1 MKHIRFAG
9 PTLWNHLFLL
19 YQVFVQTHTVPEN
32 LKTGV
37 ILPLF
42 KGKGAKANN
51 KDNYRGIT
59 MFATLCKIYEMILL
73 NRLEVFAKQKGFF
86 SEMQFGFQEGIGC
99 IEASFTIL
107 ETINHM
113 LERGCK
119 IFSCF
124 LDVRKAFDTVWI
136 DGLLYKL
143 FIELGVG
150 GRMWLTIKDLYTDV
164 KAQVLYSGSL
174 SRQFKVSQGT
184 GQGRILAPFMY
195 KVYINALL
203 STLTNHAYAI
213 FINGLRVSSPSFAD
227 DISLLTTQQSFL
239 AVLMHICYCYSLKWR
254 YEFNNSKSGVVTFGE
269 TKAVHYQSMKTR
281 ERILGRNTVDEL
293 YEYKNL

>member
-1 MKHIRFAG
+1 MRIQQEPCVHHWSMIEEVASVCSNLKPGVSGVSLDYEHIRFAG

-19 YQVFVQTHTVPEN
+19 YRDFFQTHTVPEN

-42 KGKGAKANN
+42 KGKGNKANI

-59 MFATLCKIYEMILL
+59 MFPTLCKIYEMILL
-73 NRLEVFAKQKGFF
+73 SRSEVFSKQKRFF
-86 SEMQFGFQEGIGC
+86 SEMKFGFQEGIGC

-136 DGLLYKL
+136 DGL
-143 FIELGVG
+143 
-150 GRMWLTIKDLYTDV
+150 
-164 KAQVLYSGSL
+164 
-174 SRQFKVSQGT
+174 
-184 GQGRILAPFMY
+184 
-195 KVYINALL
+195 
-203 STLTNHAYAI
+203 TL
-213 FINGLRVSSPSFAD
+213 
-227 DISLLTTQQSFL
+227 
-239 AVLMHICYCYSLKWR
+239 M
-254 YEFNNSKSGVVTFGE
+254 
-269 TKAVHYQSMKTR
+269 
-281 ERILGRNTVDEL
+281 
-293 YEYKNL
+293 